1 MVITTTIQCITPYF
15 FRNYMSLV
23 SRCICNFFLLLS
35 TLCPYSLLTPNPAG
49 YFVSRGSVQ
58 SFTLLLAKVGRSG
71 GSFSKQ
77 AIARRRW
84 LVHNHPECI
93 ELNCYCAL
101 KLLHMWYDKTQFSI
115 EIIISSTLKEEC
127 DRSELN
133 LFLAGKFKFSNI

>member
-1 MVITTTIQCITPYF
+1 MYNSLF
-15 FRNYMSLV
+15 FSQLRVLGFPMHLQFFPFALLHAMSLQFTDPK
-23 SRCICNFFLLLS
+23 SCRIF
-35 TLCPYSLLTPNPAG
+35 
-49 YFVSRGSVQ
+49 RQ
-58 SFTLLLAKVGRSG
+58 SFERERSSFTFYLLNAKVGRSG

-133 LFLAGKFKFSNI
+133 LFFKYLV